1 MIRALAVA
9 LLLSGCATPEANEQ
23 AEINLWCADSRALAA
38 PLALDFNERPIAAGL
53 TLNGY
58 IMEIY
63 ASPNGRTFSQVVT
76 HPLSNFSCV
85 VYAGLGWKQ
94 KGPGI

>member
-1 MIRALAVA
+1 MIRALTIA
-9 LLLSGCATPEANEQ
+9 LMLSGCATPEQ
-23 AEINLWCADSRALAA
+23 AAQSEPSMWCEDTRALAA
-38 PLALDFNERPIAAGL
+38 RLALDFNETPIAAGL

-63 ASPNGRTFSQVVT
+63 ASPQGKTFSQVVT